1 MRTYTYILVFV
12 AAIAFTTSCKPKT
25 PAVETEDSLIRI
37 TKEQYENDSMQTA
50 YPQKMLFETT
60 VNANATVVATPDGRA
75 KIHTAL
81 SGTVKNIYCRNGE
94 FVSKNQVLLELAGNE
109 IFDLQKDFVESSAA
123 YKRMKNEYER
133 TKVLYKEKAISEK
146 EFMTTESEYRI
157 AMARHQA
164 LKLKVETAGFSVN
177 EIEAGR
183 FYSSYKLR
191 SPINGQITNLTTS
204 VAAFVDTQTELIEI
218 INPAML
224 QLRLSVFASDVA
236 KVKAGQKLRVKS
248 ADADKLYMA
257 TIQSVGVAVNE
268 ETKTVECYAT
278 FNDKESTAL
287 MANEFLSCEI
297 VVGQDS
303 VMAIASG
310 AIVKTETGQVV
321 LKLKKHENDVY
332 YFEKTEVEAG
342 RSYNGFTGL
351 QDADTASL
359 ILIKGVYNIVL

>member
-37 TKEQYENDSMQTA
+37 TKEQYENDAMQTA

-81 SGTVKNIYCRNGE
+81 SGTVKNIFCRNGE

-109 IFDLQKDFVESSAA
+109 IFELQKDFVESSAIFR
-123 YKRMKNEYER
+123 RMKNEYGR
-133 TKVLYKEKAISEK
+133 VKVLYNEKVIPEK
-146 EFMTTESEYRI
+146 EYMNSESEYRI
-157 AMARHQA
+157 AMARYQA
-164 LKLKVETAGFSVN
+164 LKLKVETAGFLVN

-204 VAAFVDTQTELIEI
+204 LAAFVDTQTELVEI
-218 INPAML
+218 VNPKML
-224 QLRLSVFASDVA
+224 QLQLSVFASDVS
-236 KVKAGQKLRVKS
+236 KVKAGQKIRVKT
-248 ADADKLYMA
+248 ADANQVYMA
-257 TIQSVGVAVNE
+257 TIRSVGVAVNE

-278 FNDKESTAL
+278 FNDKESSAL
-287 MANEFLSCEI
+287 MANEFLLCEI

-303 VMAIASG
+303 VMAIASE

-332 YFEKTEVEAG
+332 YFEKSDVEAG
-342 RSYNGFTGL
+342 RSYNGFTEL
-351 QDADTASL
+351 QNTDTSSL
-359 ILIKGVYNIVL
+359 MLVKGVYNIVL